1 MSRWARTSGRP
12 NQAAT
17 PNRGELLT
25 TSRVD
30 PPVGRPDEP
39 SGTGSTGG
47 GLWNRQLD
55 HYPDN
60 GPRTMYLGI
69 TVLATVIL
77 YYELYVQSAVATT
90 IIRDFHM
97 SFTFFVFVLVVGNAV
112 GAFASLL
119 AGLADRWGRANL
131 VVYGLLITGL
141 LILFGLPNAGS
152 KGMYMFLFAIVS
164 FVEGVVLVATPAL
177 IRDFSPQVGRGVA
190 MGFWTLGPVLGS
202 LVVTVVSSH
211 TLNSH
216 SNWRFQFH
224 VCGIAGL
231 IVFVIAFLGLRELS
245 PKLRDQL
252 MVSLHDRALI
262 EARAAGLD
270 PEEALKGH
278 WRQMLRL
285 DVIGPA
291 IGISLFL
298 LLYYMAVAFF
308 VVYYVTVFSY
318 TEQRANGLLNWYWVS
333 NAIALVACGF
343 LSDKTG
349 VRKPLMIV
357 GALIGA
363 FGTALFALAATEP
376 DTSYYTFAF
385 YILLISTGGGIA
397 YVAWM
402 AAFTETVEHHNPAG
416 TATGLAIWGW
426 IIRATVTV
434 AFATLTVVVP
444 ATSTLVDKGPRAL
457 EIQARYPEQVATLQ
471 AVDTPTLLALQ
482 SSPVPPPAALNA
494 AISQLQSA
502 GLAGT
507 PQDAVARLLQLRSQP
522 VPPDDLTFL
531 QENGAEVQKANED
544 NPGQW
549 QKWWWV
555 PFAGQL
561 LFIPLALLLRGRW
574 SPRKARED
582 EMEHERMVQAELA
595 RLSGQT

>member
-1 MSRWARTSGRP
+1 MSLWARRSGRP
-12 NQAAT
+12 REAT
-17 PNRGELLT
+17 ATKRGDLLT

-39 SGTGSTGG
+39 SGAGSTGG

-60 GPRTMYLGI
+60 SPRTMYLGI

-97 SFTFFVFVLVVGNAV
+97 SFTYFVFVLVVGNAV

-152 KGMYMFLFAIVS
+152 KGIYMFLFAIVS

-202 LVVTVVSSH
+202 LVVTVVATN

-216 SNWRFQFH
+216 SNWRWQFH
-224 VCGIAGL
+224 VCGVVGL
-231 IVFVIAFLGLRELS
+231 IVFVIAFIGLRELS
-245 PKLRDQL
+245 PRLRDQL
-252 MVSLHDRALI
+252 MVSLRDRALI

-270 PEEALKGH
+270 PEEALRGH

-291 IGISLFL
+291 IGISVFL

-308 VVYYVTVFSY
+308 VVYYVTVFDY
-318 TEQRANGLLNWYWVS
+318 TQQRANALLNWYWVA
-333 NAIALVACGF
+333 NAIALVLCGV
-343 LSDKTG
+343 LSDKIR

-357 GALIGA
+357 GAAVGA
-363 FGTALFALAATEP
+363 VGTALFALAATKP

-385 YILLISTGGGIA
+385 YIILIATGGGIA

-434 AFATLTVVVP
+434 AFALLPVVAP
-444 ATSTLVDKGPRAL
+444 ARSTLVDKGPQAL
-457 EIQARYPEQVATLQ
+457 EIQAQYPQQVATLSAIDDATLATLQ
-471 AVDTPTLLALQ
+471 KNPSAPDPTALATAQ
-482 SSPVPPPAALNA
+482 QEIVA
-494 AISQLQSA
+494 A
-502 GLAGT
+502 GLAPNNG
-507 PQDAVARLLQLRSQP
+507 AALGRLLQLTAQP
-522 VPPDDLTFL
+522 IPPEDLEFL
-531 QENGAEVQKANED
+531 AANGKEVQQAQKD

-549 QKWWWV
+549 QTWW
-555 PFAGQL
+555 
-561 LFIPLALLLRGRW
+561 
-574 SPRKARED
+574 
-582 EMEHERMVQAELA
+582 
-595 RLSGQT
+595 